1 MYVPAQPP
9 PSWQL
14 SGEAHWVNFLV
25 EPEHESCSER
35 ALACQLTRPVI
46 YPLLFLSYCF
56 SGHTDTRLPP
66 HFHRGVAITSISTGQ
81 TALPRA
87 LGAQRP
93 GQQRRA
99 LHASRS
105 RRQQD
110 TRGARGRFCSH
121 EGPWGLPS
129 EWSTTQACHPSS
141 LSPRPPYAMGV
152 SVLCLPHRCILGPQT
167 LPGFTGSQR
176 ERNSASG

>member
-25 EPEHESCSER
+25 GPEHESCSER

-46 YPLLFLSYCF
+46 YPFCFCLIAFQAIQTPGCPLTFTEGWPSPRFQQARQHCPEPWGHSAPANRGGLSMPAGPEGSRTPEELGDASAAMRAPGVCLLS
-56 SGHTDTRLPP
+56 
-66 HFHRGVAITSISTGQ
+66 
-81 TALPRA
+81 
-87 LGAQRP
+87 GAQL
-93 GQQRRA
+93 RRVI
-99 LHASRS
+99 
-105 RRQQD
+105 
-110 TRGARGRFCSH
+110 
-121 EGPWGLPS
+121 
-129 EWSTTQACHPSS
+129 PSS

-152 SVLCLPHRCILGPQT
+152 SALCLPHRCILGPQT

>member
-1 MYVPAQPP
+1 M
-9 PSWQL
+9 
-14 SGEAHWVNFLV
+14 NFLV

-81 TALPRA
+81 TALPEPWGHSAPANRGRLSMPAGPEGSRTPEELGDASTAMRA
-87 LGAQRP
+87 PGVCLLSGAQL
-93 GQQRRA
+93 RRVTP
-99 LHASRS
+99 L
-105 RRQQD
+105 
-110 TRGARGRFCSH
+110 
-121 EGPWGLPS
+121 
-129 EWSTTQACHPSS
+129 S
-141 LSPRPPYAMGV
+141 LSPCPPYAMGV
-152 SVLCLPHRCILGPQT
+152 SVLCLPHRCILEPQT